1 MHQPIA
7 VTHNGHRAIV
17 ERSKEHPERYL
28 WIRVGGRL
36 FFLGV
41 LVPGMT
47 RRDVKVMALKFLRAS
62 DGHG

>member
-17 ERSKEHPERYL
+17 ERSKEHPEHYL

-41 LVPGMT
+41 LVKGMT
-47 RRDVKVMALKFLRAS
+47 RGDVRRLAIDFLSRAA
-62 DGHG
+62 